1 MESELT
7 LDIGCICHKVR
18 SKDLLVLIGGEMN
31 LEEPL
36 PPGWEMRLDTRTGRW
51 YFVDHNTRS
60 TQWEHP
66 VTNKEYS
73 PQPNGTN
80 VQNSEQQVNNP
91 HISNCESIIA
101 DVMSKARALRPE
113 IDRFE
118 GTSQSKEYKCLMEN
132 MEQLILNL
140 DAVNTNGNEDFR
152 NVGLSFSD
160 FQSKWSAVVNGHF
173 ILHSDLLY
181 SLRSYI
187 RQRRC

>member
-1 MESELT
+1 
-7 LDIGCICHKVR
+7 
-18 SKDLLVLIGGEMN
+18 MN

-73 PQPNGTN
+73 PNQMELMYKIRSRLASLCTH
-80 VQNSEQQVNNP
+80 SLYIKQVNNP